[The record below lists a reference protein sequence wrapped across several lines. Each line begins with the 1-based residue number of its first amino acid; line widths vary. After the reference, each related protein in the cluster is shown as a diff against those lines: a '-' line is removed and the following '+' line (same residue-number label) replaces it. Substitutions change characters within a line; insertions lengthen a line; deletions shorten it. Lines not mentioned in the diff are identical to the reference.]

1 MNEIRLR
8 DGFPG
13 ELMYVVPRPLL
24 HNLSKHPLVHPLMP
38 TDIGWF
44 PHAQYHYRERPE
56 GSPEHV
62 LILCVE
68 GEGWYEV
75 EGDRGTLNSGEALV
89 IPKGTPHVYGASA
102 DAPWYIHW
110 VHFIGTVGDYYVQQC
125 QRDHFTL
132 SVSDDTVEQL
142 VNLFCT
148 CRDAFIANFVLQRM
162 IYASQALHHLLGTLV
177 FNNRAFSPLMRS
189 SHFRGIDD
197 TLNYL
202 HENLHARLSLDEMA
216 NHAGLSKSHFVR
228 LFKEQTQYSPMDYFI
243 HLKMQHA
250 CMLLSLS
257 FMTIREISDTLGYD
271 DPYYF
276 SRVFKKTI
284 GESPAM
290 YRESN
295 RNFNGIDK

>member
-13 ELMYVVPRPLL
+13 EVMYVVPRPMLQ
-24 HNLSKHPLVHPLMP
+24 NAANHPLVHPLMP

-44 PHAQYHYRERPE
+44 PSARYHYRERLD
-56 GSPEHV
+56 GTSEHI

-68 GEGWYEV
+68 GEGWYEING
-75 EGDRGTLNSGEALV
+75 ERQMLHPNEALV
-89 IPKGTPHVYGASA
+89 IPAHTPHLYGASD
-102 DAPWYIHW
+102 DAPWSIHW

-125 QRDHFTL
+125 QRDRFTL
-132 SVSDDTVEQL
+132 TVAPDTVEQL
-142 VNLFCT
+142 VHLFCS

-177 FNNRAFSPLMRS
+177 FNNRAFSPLLRS
-189 SHFRGIDD
+189 SHFHSIDD

-202 HENLHARLSLDEMA
+202 HENVHARLSLEEMA
-216 NHAGLSKSHFVR
+216 QHAGLSRSHFVR
-228 LFKEQTQYSPMDYFI
+228 LFKEQTHYSPMDYFI

-257 FMTIREISDTLGYD
+257 FVTIREISYSLGYED
-271 DPYYF
+271 QYYF
-276 SRVFKKTI
+276 SRIFKRTI
-284 GESPAM
+284 GVSPAQ
-290 YRESN
+290 YREN
-295 RNFNGIDK
+295 TLNFSGSET